1 MQFGKWKYG
10 RDKFGRP
17 TKSLLV
23 GKIQD
28 QARHI
33 QELRTMLNDIKVVA
47 DYQIDAHTEGDV
59 AYHLLLE
66 DCKALKV
73 ISDTASD
80 ALADMNRKEA

>member
-1 MQFGKWKYG
+1 MNQLAE
-10 RDKFGRP
+10 
-17 TKSLLV
+17 TTTATLV

-80 ALADMNRKEA
+80 ALA